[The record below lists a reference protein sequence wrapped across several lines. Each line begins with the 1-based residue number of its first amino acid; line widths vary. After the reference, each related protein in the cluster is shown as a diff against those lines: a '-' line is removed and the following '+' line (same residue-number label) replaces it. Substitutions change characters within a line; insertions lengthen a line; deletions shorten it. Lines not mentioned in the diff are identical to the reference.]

1 GFDDG
6 TVCVLHGHNGAVALG
21 PLKGHTDTVSHVAFS
36 PNGLLLVSGSDD
48 GTVLVQDAQT
58 GNCIYDVIRG
68 HESRV
73 TSVCFLPNGKYL
85 LSGSWDQ
92 TTRMWDSGNGSL
104 IPNSIKRH
112 PSSVICTAFSPD
124 GKHIACGLWN
134 DECPI
139 VVYDAST
146 GESLPFPFD
155 AHPYSVCSIAFSPN
169 SNHLVTG
176 HHSGDLCVLSL
187 HDGTATH
194 SPPKVHQDIITSI
207 GFSPLGD
214 KIVTTSDYACVYI
227 WDVENGYSNPCLLG
241 THDDEVSSAAFS
253 PDGTRVASCS
263 YDHTVKMWNALHS
276 TSSHTRKWK
285 TPTDVVY
292 SVAISPDGSR
302 IAAGGFDKAIYMFNA
317 HDGTPALE
325 PLVAHVEP
333 INSVAF
339 SPDGRYLVSGG
350 DDNAICLWDSAS
362 GKLLFVPLRGCGA
375 SIRSVLFSPDSRR
388 MVSASLYGTVEMWD
402 VGDGTLVPSD
412 LIGRLEYNVNSVA
425 FSPDGERIAFG
436 CRDGRIRMWD
446 LQTLT
451 LVFNLSWSQYQHACT
466 NSLSF
471 SPDGRFIASHPF
483 HGGICVFDSHSCDFV
498 LGPRD
503 GCFHIERSSVFSP
516 DGNYIVS
523 GSSGGSVQIWR
534 VEGWAPA
541 YEPLEGHQ
549 GFACSLAYSPD
560 GAYIASASEDST
572 IRVWKAPGRRAIS
585 SSSQYDSSTSDQ
597 REPHAAIAGGLTI
610 DDDGWARN
618 RDSRPLFWVP
628 FDLRNLLPRP
638 ENLYIIGPEAAKF
651 TYVAEGN
658 AGCLAIGSRSA
669 LPVLRAL
676 KKSEAANDDRNVH
689 AHIVLIGSLDQVL
702 ESAFKMRLSTRLIL
716 LVALAKVALGV
727 HHQDFKSCSQSGFC
741 RRGRAI
747 AKRADD
753 VGVKWTSPY
762 AIDTTNLRIS
772 PDRSKITMPVKSSIH
787 PDIKFQLSVIVHE
800 DGTARVRMDEVDG
813 LRKRYDGAA
822 DWALASTPE
831 ARGVD
836 WKPVDGGIE
845 GRWDGLLLRV
855 TYEPL
860 LIELVRDG
868 RVEMSVNGRGL
879 LHVEHFRNRHQ
890 AEHNT
895 NKAYTQHAR
904 GDQKVIEEPKP
915 KVNAWFEGETEDA
928 YWEERFKSWT
938 DSKPKGPESFSLD
951 ITFPT
956 HAQVYGIP
964 QHAAPLSLPTTTG
977 EGSFFNDPYRL
988 YNLDVFEH
996 EASSTM
1002 PLYGAIPLLHA
1013 HSEHSTVG
1021 VFLAVASETWIDIS
1035 RTPDAA
1041 GTRTHWIAESGI
1053 IDLFILPGPSTQ
1065 DIFSQYARL
1074 TGNPVLPALWSLGY
1088 HQCRWT
1094 YVSSDDVRGVQKRFD
1109 EEDMPLDVLWLDI
1122 EYAKDR
1128 MYFMWGEHAFPDP
1141 IQMTK
1146 DMVVIV
1152 DPHLKRTAEYPVYTA
1167 ARELDVLVKRP
1178 GGKDEFEGRC
1188 WSGSSAWVDFLHPAS
1203 WDWWKNLY
1211 KFDKPAVEGEEK
1223 AVDWVWRAS
1232 SEGMHIWNDMNE
1244 PSVFDGPEITMQK
1257 DNVHYGGW
1265 EHRDVHNING
1275 MLYHNITAQAVKE
1288 RQSPAK
1294 RPFVLTRSFFAGSQR
1309 HGAMWTGDNMGT
1321 WEHMAV
1327 GIRMVLTSNI
1337 AGMSFA
1343 GADVGGYFGNPPP
1356 EMLVRWYQV
1365 GAFTPFFRAHAHLD
1379 TKRREPY
1386 LLADPYKS
1394 IVRDVLR
1401 LRYTLLPV
1409 WYTAFR
1415 ETSVTGMP
1423 VLRPHYVV
1431 FPKDKQGFAI
1441 DDQYYIGNSGLLVKP
1456 ITAPGVDKTSVYFAG
1471 AQPHYD
1477 YQTYEVYQ
1485 GSERGRNVIVPAPLG
1500 KIPLFVQAGH
1510 VVPTRQRPRRSSPLM
1525 KNDPFTLLMAL
1536 DNQGSAGGD
1545 LYLDDGESYEHE
1557 TGSLVWR
1564 QFFAQIADGGL
1575 VIAGDDL
1582 VNENL
1587 DRTVDQTALEQYD
1600 PENAFAK
1607 SIAPVRVERIIILGS
1622 KKPKAVLKD
1631 RLPLEFTYEAG
1642 VTFDQNKDGRASVL
1656 TIKNPGA
1663 FIVKTW
1669 GVYVQY

>member
-1 GFDDG
+1 
-6 TVCVLHGHNGAVALG
+6 
-21 PLKGHTDTVSHVAFS
+21 
-36 PNGLLLVSGSDD
+36 
-48 GTVLVQDAQT
+48 
-58 GNCIYDVIRG
+58 
-68 HESRV
+68 
-73 TSVCFLPNGKYL
+73 
-85 LSGSWDQ
+85 
-92 TTRMWDSGNGSL
+92 
-104 IPNSIKRH
+104 
-112 PSSVICTAFSPD
+112 
-124 GKHIACGLWN
+124 
-134 DECPI
+134 
-139 VVYDAST
+139 
-146 GESLPFPFD
+146 
-155 AHPYSVCSIAFSPN
+155 
-169 SNHLVTG
+169 
-176 HHSGDLCVLSL
+176 
-187 HDGTATH
+187 
-194 SPPKVHQDIITSI
+194 
-207 GFSPLGD
+207 
-214 KIVTTSDYACVYI
+214 
-227 WDVENGYSNPCLLG
+227 
-241 THDDEVSSAAFS
+241 
-253 PDGTRVASCS
+253 
-263 YDHTVKMWNALHS
+263 
-276 TSSHTRKWK
+276 
-285 TPTDVVY
+285 
-292 SVAISPDGSR
+292 
-302 IAAGGFDKAIYMFNA
+302 
-317 HDGTPALE
+317 
-325 PLVAHVEP
+325 
-333 INSVAF
+333 
-339 SPDGRYLVSGG
+339 
-350 DDNAICLWDSAS
+350 
-362 GKLLFVPLRGCGA
+362 
-375 SIRSVLFSPDSRR
+375 
-388 MVSASLYGTVEMWD
+388 
-402 VGDGTLVPSD
+402 
-412 LIGRLEYNVNSVA
+412 
-425 FSPDGERIAFG
+425 
-436 CRDGRIRMWD
+436 
-446 LQTLT
+446 
-451 LVFNLSWSQYQHACT
+451 
-466 NSLSF
+466 
-471 SPDGRFIASHPF
+471 
-483 HGGICVFDSHSCDFV
+483 
-498 LGPRD
+498 
-503 GCFHIERSSVFSP
+503 
-516 DGNYIVS
+516 
-523 GSSGGSVQIWR
+523 
-534 VEGWAPA
+534 
-541 YEPLEGHQ
+541 
-549 GFACSLAYSPD
+549 
-560 GAYIASASEDST
+560 
-572 IRVWKAPGRRAIS
+572 
-585 SSSQYDSSTSDQ
+585 
-597 REPHAAIAGGLTI
+597 
-610 DDDGWARN
+610 
-618 RDSRPLFWVP
+618 
-628 FDLRNLLPRP
+628 
-638 ENLYIIGPEAAKF
+638 
-651 TYVAEGN
+651 
-658 AGCLAIGSRSA
+658 
-669 LPVLRAL
+669 
-676 KKSEAANDDRNVH
+676 
-689 AHIVLIGSLDQVL
+689 
-702 ESAFKMRLSTRLIL
+702 
-716 LVALAKVALGV
+716 
-727 HHQDFKSCSQSGFC
+727 
-741 RRGRAI
+741 
-747 AKRADD
+747 
-753 VGVKWTSPY
+753 
-762 AIDTTNLRIS
+762 
-772 PDRSKITMPVKSSIH
+772 MPVKSSIH

-845 GRWDGLLLRV
+845 GRWDGLLLCV

-860 LIELVRDG
+860 LIELIRDG
-868 RVEMSVNGRGL
+868 RVEVSVNGRGL
-879 LHVEHFRNRHQ
+879 LHMEHFRNKHQ

-895 NKAYTQHAR
+895 NKAYTQHAQ
-904 GDQKVIEEPKP
+904 GEQKVIEEPKP
-915 KVNAWFEGETEDA
+915 KVNAWFEGETEDG

-1094 YVSSDDVRGVQKRFD
+1094 YVSSDDVRSVQKRFD

-1152 DPHLKRTAEYPVYTA
+1152 DPHLKRTDEYPVYTA

-1343 GADVGGYFGNPPP
+1343 EPMSEDTLVTLLPRCWCDASRTLPLGGPVQ
-1356 EMLVRWYQV
+1356 EHSSRC
-1365 GAFTPFFRAHAHLD
+1365 
-1379 TKRREPY
+1379 
-1386 LLADPYKS
+1386 LA
-1394 IVRDVLR
+1394 LT
-1401 LRYTLLPV
+1401 YTLLPV

-1441 DDQYYIGNSGLLVKP
+1441 DDQYYIGNSGTFVKP
-1456 ITAPGVDKTSVYFAG
+1456 ITAPG
-1471 AQPHYD
+1471 
-1477 YQTYEVYQ
+1477 
-1485 GSERGRNVIVPAPLG
+1485 L
-1500 KIPLFVQAGH
+1500 
-1510 VVPTRQRPRRSSPLM
+1510 TRQVCTLREPSLITTTKPTNPSSSKPDMSYPHANVARSSPLM

-1557 TGSLVWR
+1557 SGSLVWR
-1564 QFFAQIADGGL
+1564 QFFAQMADGGL

-1582 VNENL
+1582 VSENL
-1587 DRTVDQTALEQYD
+1587 DRTVDQTALEQYN

-1607 SIAPVRVERIIILGS
+1607 SIAQVRVERIIILGS

-1663 FIVKTW
+1663 FIVRL
-1669 GVYVQY
+1669 GVCMFNTKGGVVACSLEIKN

>member
-1 GFDDG
+1 
-6 TVCVLHGHNGAVALG
+6 
-21 PLKGHTDTVSHVAFS
+21 
-36 PNGLLLVSGSDD
+36 
-48 GTVLVQDAQT
+48 
-58 GNCIYDVIRG
+58 
-68 HESRV
+68 
-73 TSVCFLPNGKYL
+73 
-85 LSGSWDQ
+85 
-92 TTRMWDSGNGSL
+92 
-104 IPNSIKRH
+104 
-112 PSSVICTAFSPD
+112 
-124 GKHIACGLWN
+124 
-134 DECPI
+134 
-139 VVYDAST
+139 
-146 GESLPFPFD
+146 
-155 AHPYSVCSIAFSPN
+155 
-169 SNHLVTG
+169 
-176 HHSGDLCVLSL
+176 
-187 HDGTATH
+187 
-194 SPPKVHQDIITSI
+194 
-207 GFSPLGD
+207 
-214 KIVTTSDYACVYI
+214 
-227 WDVENGYSNPCLLG
+227 
-241 THDDEVSSAAFS
+241 
-253 PDGTRVASCS
+253 
-263 YDHTVKMWNALHS
+263 
-276 TSSHTRKWK
+276 
-285 TPTDVVY
+285 
-292 SVAISPDGSR
+292 
-302 IAAGGFDKAIYMFNA
+302 
-317 HDGTPALE
+317 
-325 PLVAHVEP
+325 
-333 INSVAF
+333 
-339 SPDGRYLVSGG
+339 
-350 DDNAICLWDSAS
+350 
-362 GKLLFVPLRGCGA
+362 
-375 SIRSVLFSPDSRR
+375 
-388 MVSASLYGTVEMWD
+388 
-402 VGDGTLVPSD
+402 
-412 LIGRLEYNVNSVA
+412 
-425 FSPDGERIAFG
+425 
-436 CRDGRIRMWD
+436 
-446 LQTLT
+446 
-451 LVFNLSWSQYQHACT
+451 
-466 NSLSF
+466 
-471 SPDGRFIASHPF
+471 
-483 HGGICVFDSHSCDFV
+483 
-498 LGPRD
+498 
-503 GCFHIERSSVFSP
+503 
-516 DGNYIVS
+516 
-523 GSSGGSVQIWR
+523 
-534 VEGWAPA
+534 
-541 YEPLEGHQ
+541 
-549 GFACSLAYSPD
+549 
-560 GAYIASASEDST
+560 
-572 IRVWKAPGRRAIS
+572 
-585 SSSQYDSSTSDQ
+585 
-597 REPHAAIAGGLTI
+597 
-610 DDDGWARN
+610 
-618 RDSRPLFWVP
+618 
-628 FDLRNLLPRP
+628 
-638 ENLYIIGPEAAKF
+638 
-651 TYVAEGN
+651 
-658 AGCLAIGSRSA
+658 
-669 LPVLRAL
+669 
-676 KKSEAANDDRNVH
+676 
-689 AHIVLIGSLDQVL
+689 
-702 ESAFKMRLSTRLIL
+702 
-716 LVALAKVALGV
+716 
-727 HHQDFKSCSQSGFC
+727 
-741 RRGRAI
+741 
-747 AKRADD
+747 
-753 VGVKWTSPY
+753 
-762 AIDTTNLRIS
+762 
-772 PDRSKITMPVKSSIH
+772 
-787 PDIKFQLSVIVHE
+787 
-800 DGTARVRMDEVDG
+800 
-813 LRKRYDGAA
+813 
-822 DWALASTPE
+822 
-831 ARGVD
+831 
-836 WKPVDGGIE
+836 
-845 GRWDGLLLRV
+845 
-855 TYEPL
+855 
-860 LIELVRDG
+860 
-868 RVEMSVNGRGL
+868 
-879 LHVEHFRNRHQ
+879 
-890 AEHNT
+890 
-895 NKAYTQHAR
+895 
-904 GDQKVIEEPKP
+904 
-915 KVNAWFEGETEDA
+915 
-928 YWEERFKSWT
+928 
-938 DSKPKGPESFSLD
+938 
-951 ITFPT
+951 
-956 HAQVYGIP
+956 
-964 QHAAPLSLPTTTG
+964 
-977 EGSFFNDPYRL
+977 
-988 YNLDVFEH
+988 
-996 EASSTM
+996 
-1002 PLYGAIPLLHA
+1002 
-1013 HSEHSTVG
+1013 HSTVG

-1094 YVSSDDVRGVQKRFD
+1094 YVSSDDVRSVQKRFD

-1167 ARELDVLVKRP
+1167 AKELDVLVKRP

-1203 WDWWKNLY
+1203 WDWWKNMY

-1456 ITAPGVDKTSVYFAG
+1456 ITAPGVDKTNVYFAG

-1545 LYLDDGESYEHE
+1545 LYLDDGESYDHE

-1564 QFFAQIADGGL
+1564 QFFAQMADGGL

-1582 VNENL
+1582 VSENL
-1587 DRTVDQTALEQYD
+1587 DRTVDQTALEQYN

-1607 SIAPVRVERIIILGS
+1607 SIAQVRVERIIILGS